1 MMRQWLPYE
10 EEKRIGSDP
19 VATKPDEPFFLSP
32 DSDIAT
38 QGGMCPLN

>member
-1 MMRQWLPYE
+1 MMGKRLPYE
-10 EEKRIGSDP
+10 EEKGIGSDP
-19 VATKPDEPFFLSP
+19 AATKPDEPFFLSP